1 MKDRKVKTALKVVH
15 RNDRAQIKRVLGA
28 SGQALLPML
37 ELLEGAKASIDELMH
52 DSAVALVEQLL
63 VLAAQELAGAKQRGR
78 ADGAVLWH
86 GAQRGVVS
94 LAERQLH
101 VQRPRLR
108 DKRGHEVHVPAYERL
123 RDDAGMGQRVRDIL
137 VAGVSTRRYAAVLP
151 QAAGTVGVSKS
162 AVSRR
167 FVEASAEPLAALN
180 ERDLK
185 DLKLLVIY
193 IDGIVVHGHHI
204 LAAVGVDE
212 AGDKHLLGLAPGASE
227 NAQVVKDLL
236 QGLIDR
242 GLDASL
248 SYLFVID
255 GGKALRSAIDQ
266 MFGQRAH
273 VQRCRT
279 HKLRN
284 VLDRLPKTEAAQTK
298 AVMMA
303 PASGPRVDGPPVL
316 GSRAT
321 VNSSSQSVDRCRAGG
336 SPIGG
341 IDCSA
346 VPGSGSACCWSL
358 RASLRPRPRRP
369 SAANRAPM
377 GNGSSPSTSCRRNR
391 SRVMRRWRQGRP
403 PMHRLAITRC
413 LPTGRRGS
421 APSSARARARAR
433 TPTPWCSR
441 SAEWPRPQA
450 RSTPSGRQAGRF
462 TSHRSPAASC

>member
-1 MKDRKVKTALKVVH
+1 MKDRKAKTNKPTVKVVH
-15 RNDRAQIKRVLGA
+15 RNDRAQIKRVLAG

-63 VLAAQELAGAKQRGR
+63 VLSAQDLAGAKRRGR
-78 ADGAVLWH
+78 EGGAVLWH

-108 DKRGHEVHVPAYERL
+108 DKSGHEVHVPAYERL
-123 RDDAGMGQRVRDIL
+123 RDDAGMGKRVRDIM

-151 QAAGTVGVSKS
+151 AAAGTVGVSKS

-167 FVEASAEPLAALN
+167 FIEASAAQLAALN
-180 ERDLK
+180 ERSLK
-185 DLKLLVIY
+185 ELGVLVIY
-193 IDGIVVHGHHI
+193 IDGIVVDGHHI
-204 LAAVGVDE
+204 IAAVGVDE
-212 AGDKHLLGLAPGASE
+212 AGDKHLLGLALGASE

-236 QGLIDR
+236 RGMIER

-255 GGKALRSAIDQ
+255 GGKALRSAIDE

-284 VLDRLPKTEAAQTK
+284 VLERLPKTEAAQTK

-303 PASGPRVDGPPVL
+303 AYKLEPKQGMAKMKKQAQWLEGEHPDAAASLLEGL
-316 GSRAT
+316 QETFT
-321 VNSSSQSVDRCRAGG
+321 VNALGL
-336 SPIGG
+336 P
-341 IDCSA
+341 
-346 VPGSGSACCWSL
+346 PSL
-358 RASLRPRPRRP
+358 
-369 SAANRAPM
+369 
-377 GNGSSPSTSCRRNR
+377 
-391 SRVMRRWRQGRP
+391 
-403 PMHRLAITRC
+403 TRC
-413 LPTGRRGS
+413 LCTTNIIENPNGIVRR
-421 APSSARARARAR
+421 
-433 TPTPWCSR
+433 TSR
-441 SAEWPRPQA
+441 RVTRYRDADMALRWTAAGFLEAQKSFRKIQGIKDLWILKAALHRPVEHEHVDQQ
-450 RSTPSGRQAGRF
+450 RK
-462 TSHRSPAASC
+462 AA